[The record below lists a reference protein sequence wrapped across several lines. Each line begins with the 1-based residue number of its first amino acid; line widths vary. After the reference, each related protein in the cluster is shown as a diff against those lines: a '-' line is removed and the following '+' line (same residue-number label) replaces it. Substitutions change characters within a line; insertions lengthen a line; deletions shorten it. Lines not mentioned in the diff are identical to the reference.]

1 MKKTSAEVVST
12 SNYADYYPYGEQLAG
27 RNTQSDYRYAFQ
39 GQELDKET
47 GMEAFQLRLWDG
59 RIGRWLSTEPD
70 GSDIY
75 CCPRSPMAQNCIL
88 CLQTKVNNKVIEI
101 YIE

>member
-1 MKKTSAEVVST
+1 MARKCFP
-12 SNYADYYPYGEQLAG
+12 NFPYGEQLAG

-59 RIGRWLSTEPD
+59 RIGRWLSTDPY
-70 GSDIY
+70 GLL
-75 CCPRSPMAQNCIL
+75 PLMTVNKKH
-88 CLQTKVNNKVIEI
+88 KVKKE
-101 YIE
+101 